1 MADSLD
7 LELFLTRVYL
17 SHLVIVSRDIVHG
30 VEIHTIYLEHD
41 LIKSIDLKIR
51 PNEFHGRGAAC
62 DHQNPHSPQFDSGFC
77 MPQIVRIIV
86 RCISV
91 NSAGSLRLLNN

>member
-1 MADSLD
+1 MVDSLD
-7 LELFLTRVYL
+7 LELFLTQLYL
-17 SHLVIVSRDIVHG
+17 SQLVIVSRDMVLG
-30 VEIHTIYLEHD
+30 VEIDTIHIEHD

-51 PNEFHGRGAAC
+51 PNEFHGRGTAC
-62 DHQNPHSPQFDSGFC
+62 DHQYPHSPQLGSGFC

-91 NSAGSLRLLNN
+91 NSAGPLKLLNN